1 MTIIPTGVSMRT
13 VGLAERLT
21 RYADYV
27 ARELNGLT
35 PADATDLRVGPRMC
49 VEAMHEAAA
58 LIELYEEALNA
69 IADVSVFNQQRF
81 AEDSDTDYFLRCF
94 KAVKERALA
103 ALAKAHHPEEVL
115 K

>member
-1 MTIIPTGVSMRT
+1 MRT

-58 LIELYEEALNA
+58 LIELYEEALFDIRSCILCPVGPA
-69 IADVSVFNQQRF
+69 PTLDEIEVIAQV
-81 AEDSDTDYFLRCF
+81 
-94 KAVKERALA
+94 